1 VFEMKALII
10 SVGTG
15 TKPSKQTVDSLAK
28 ALAQSVD
35 RHRPDKVLF
44 VTTKE
49 SEEVTLPTILRN
61 IKNYNYEK
69 IKIENPDNIQQIYE
83 TLQPKIRQIREESNH
98 LVIDY
103 TSGTKAMTAAL
114 AMLATIYE
122 ANELSYISG
131 KRANGIVQPGTEQII
146 SIRPYF
152 ATAEQK
158 IKTAIQF
165 FNKAQYE
172 AAMSILNQIQ
182 KTIRD
187 PVIINRTTPLLNLAK
202 AYALWDKFQHQKA
215 FKTLKEIDMP
225 ELAQNKQ
232 FLGQIVNRLIQ
243 NKEPEPYLIADLIS
257 NAERK
262 GNEQQKYDDAVAR
275 LYRTMELMAQ
285 YKLKTQYGINP
296 SKAETSKIPEELL
309 KKWNIAS
316 ETETIKLSLERDYEL
331 LKALGDKLGEKYEED
346 KELKNLLSK
355 RNTSILAH
363 GLEPVN
369 KQTYRHLRIKTL
381 EYAENTVKNLKQ
393 HLENAKFAKWKI

>member
-1 VFEMKALII
+1 MKTLVI

-44 VTTKE
+44 VITKE
-49 SEEVTLPTILRN
+49 SEETTLPTILKN
-61 IKNYNYEK
+61 IKNYSCEK
-69 IKIENPDNIQQIYE
+69 IKIDNPDNIQQIYE
-83 TLQPKIRQIREESNH
+83 TLQPKIHQIRQESNH
-98 LVIDY
+98 IVIDY

-114 AMLATIYE
+114 AILATLYE

-152 ATAEQK
+152 ATTEQK

-172 AAMSILNQIQ
+172 AATSILNQIQ
-182 KTIRD
+182 KTIKD
-187 PVIINRTTPLLNLAK
+187 PAILNRTAPLLNLAK

-215 FKTLKEIDMP
+215 FKTLKKLDMP
-225 ELAQNKQ
+225 ELAKNKQ
-232 FLGQIVNRLIQ
+232 FLGQLVNRLTQ
-243 NKEPEPYLIADLIS
+243 NKESESHLIADLIC
-257 NAERK
+257 NAERRGK
-262 GNEQQKYDDAVAR
+262 EQQKYDDAVAR
-275 LYRTMELMAQ
+275 LYRTIELIAQ

-296 SKAETSKIPEELL
+296 SKAETSKIPKELL
-309 KKWNIAS
+309 EKWNIANK
-316 ETETIKLSLERDYEL
+316 TETIKLSLERDYEL
-331 LKALGDKLGEKYEED
+331 LKAMGDELGQKYEED
-346 KELKNLLSK
+346 KQLKNLLSK

-369 KQTYRHLRIKTL
+369 KQTYRQLYIKTL
-381 EYAENTVKNLKQ
+381 EYAEKTVANLKQ
-393 HLENAKFAKWKI
+393 QLENAKFVKWKNQ

>member
-1 VFEMKALII
+1 MKVLVI

-15 TKPSKQTVDSLAK
+15 TKPSKQTVYSLAK

-44 VTTKE
+44 VVTKE
-49 SEEVTLPTILRN
+49 SEETTLPTILKN
-61 IKNYNYEK
+61 IKNYRYEK
-69 IKIENPDNIQQIYE
+69 IKIDNPDNIQQIYE
-83 TLQPKIRQIREESNH
+83 TLQPKIRQIKEETNH

-103 TSGTKAMTAAL
+103 TSGTKTMTAAL
-114 AMLATIYE
+114 AMLATLYE

-152 ATAEQK
+152 ATTEQK

-165 FNKAQYE
+165 FNKTQYE
-172 AAMSILNQIQ
+172 AAASILNQIQ
-182 KTIRD
+182 KNIKD
-187 PVIINRTTPLLNLAK
+187 PAILNRAVPILNLAK

-215 FKTLKEIDMP
+215 FKTLKKIDMP
-225 ELAQNKQ
+225 ELARNKQ
-232 FLGQIVNRLIQ
+232 FLGQLVNRLTQ
-243 NKEPEPYLIADLIS
+243 NKEPEPHLIADLIC
-257 NAERK
+257 NAERR

-275 LYRTMELMAQ
+275 LYRTIELIAQ

-296 SKAETSKIPEELL
+296 SKAETSKIPKELL
-309 KKWNIAS
+309 EKWNIGNK
-316 ETETIKLSLERDYEL
+316 TETIKLSLQRDCEL
-331 LKALGDKLGEKYEED
+331 LKAMGDKLGQKYEED
-346 KELKNLLSK
+346 GQLKNMLSK

-369 KQTYRHLRIKTL
+369 KQTYQQLYIKTL
-381 EYAENTVKNLKQ
+381 EYAEDTVANLKQ
-393 HLENAKFAKWKI
+393 HLENAKFVKWKNQ

>member
-1 VFEMKALII
+1 MKTLVI

-44 VTTKE
+44 VITKE
-49 SEEVTLPTILRN
+49 SEETTLPTILKN
-61 IKNYNYEK
+61 IKNYSCEK
-69 IKIENPDNIQQIYE
+69 IKIDNPDNIQQIYE

-98 LVIDY
+98 IVIDY

-114 AMLATIYE
+114 AILATLYE

-152 ATAEQK
+152 ATTEQK

-172 AAMSILNQIQ
+172 AATSILNQIQ
-182 KTIRD
+182 KTIKD
-187 PVIINRTTPLLNLAK
+187 PAILNRTAPLLNLAK

-215 FKTLKEIDMP
+215 FKTLKKLDMP
-225 ELAQNKQ
+225 ELAKNKQ
-232 FLGQIVNRLIQ
+232 FLGQLVNRLTQ
-243 NKEPEPYLIADLIS
+243 NKESESHLIADLIC
-257 NAERK
+257 NAERRGK
-262 GNEQQKYDDAVAR
+262 EQQKYDDAVAR
-275 LYRTMELMAQ
+275 LYRTIELIAQ

-296 SKAETSKIPEELL
+296 SKAETSKIPKELL
-309 KKWNIAS
+309 EKWNIANK
-316 ETETIKLSLERDYEL
+316 TETIKLSLERDYEL
-331 LKALGDKLGEKYEED
+331 LKAMGDELGQKYEED
-346 KELKNLLSK
+346 KQLKNLLSK

-369 KQTYRHLRIKTL
+369 KQTYRQLYIKTL
-381 EYAENTVKNLKQ
+381 EYAEKTVANLKQ
-393 HLENAKFAKWKI
+393 QLENAKFVKWKNQ